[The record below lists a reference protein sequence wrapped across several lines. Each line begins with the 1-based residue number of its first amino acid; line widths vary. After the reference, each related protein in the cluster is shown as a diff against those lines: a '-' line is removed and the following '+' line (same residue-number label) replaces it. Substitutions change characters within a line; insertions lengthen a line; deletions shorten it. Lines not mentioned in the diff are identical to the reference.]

1 MTEDRPSLGTLV
13 AGITGELSTLVRDEI
28 ELAKAEL
35 RESAKR
41 GAAGGILFIV
51 AGGLLLTVWLLV
63 TFALVY
69 VLMEVADLP
78 GWASFLIVSG
88 VYLLIAALLIGIG
101 VLQLRKARGPEQA
114 KAELQRTK
122 QIVEALPPNTP
133 PVSASVRTAPGADAA
148 VV

>member
-88 VYLLIAALLIGIG
+88 VYLLIAAILIGIG

-133 PVSASVRTAPGADAA
+133 PVPESVRTAPGADAA
-148 VV
+148 GV

>member
-88 VYLLIAALLIGIG
+88 VYLLIAAILIGIG

-114 KAELQRTK
+114 KA
-122 QIVEALPPNTP
+122 
-133 PVSASVRTAPGADAA
+133 
-148 VV
+148 